1 MKPTNKGIRNE
12 ITKRKH
18 KRRCENLGVEP
29 ENNYCYKA
37 QGKPC
42 SCFLCSNKKYKR
54 KKYKTDIDIIDAK
67 FYNLDK
73 KLNNLYENLNEK
85 P

>member
-12 ITKRKH
+12 ITKLKH
-18 KRRCENLGVEP
+18 KKRCENLGVEP

-54 KKYKTDIDIIDAK
+54 KKYKT
-67 FYNLDK
+67 
-73 KLNNLYENLNEK
+73 E
-85 P
+85 